1 MVSRL
6 GAGRAN
12 ILART
17 AAAVVGGYAASVLLS
32 VCVANVFPMP
42 KADSV
47 LAAVLLSFVFYAAV
61 VLWAF
66 SARTLR
72 RVWVGLILALVLLSF
87 LSAVTGPLAES

>member
-1 MVSRL
+1 
-6 GAGRAN
+6 
-12 ILART
+12 
-17 AAAVVGGYAASVLLS
+17 
-32 VCVANVFPMP
+32 MP

-47 LAAVLLSFVFYAAV
+47 LAAVLLSFVVYAAV